1 MRPIEQVRAYLAEL
15 VGGPDTP
22 WQERRAQSAKFADAF
37 VTPPNV
43 RIEAGSL
50 GGIACEWVRADG
62 APGSP
67 VFLHF
72 HGGGYVMGSP
82 ALSRALTTQL
92 ALSGKMSVVSVD
104 YRLAPEAPFPAAL
117 DDAVAAYGALL
128 ETTPAANILV
138 GGESAGG
145 GLAVAMLVNNAGVC
159 IAMPLLDMPLQT
171 WRRQMA
177 VNLDGVFLGTKAALP
192 LIAAAGGGSIV
203 NVSSVAGLKGIAGL
217 SGYCATKGG
226 VRLFTKAVALEC
238 AQAKNGVRVNSIHPG
253 AIETPIW
260 IKMGNSGDLPPADD
274 RRNVDLMA
282 QARAASVAATP
293 LGFPGA
299 PSDIAAA
306 VVYLACEESRF
317 VTGAE
322 FVIDGGVMAG

>member
-92 ALSGKMSVVSVD
+92 ALSGKMCVVSVD

-145 GLAVAMLVNNAGVC
+145 GLAVAMLAAARDAGLPMPAGAVAISPWTDLTC
-159 IAMPLLDMPLQT
+159 SAASFDVHAAHDPLLT
-171 WRRQMA
+171 RRSLREMA
-177 VNLDGVFLGTKAALP
+177 
-192 LIAAAGGGSIV
+192 
-203 NVSSVAGLKGIAGL
+203 
-217 SGYCATKGG
+217 
-226 VRLFTKAVALEC
+226 E
-238 AQAKNGVRVNSIHPG
+238 
-253 AIETPIW
+253 
-260 IKMGNSGDLPPADD
+260 
-274 RRNVDLMA
+274 
-282 QARAASVAATP
+282 
-293 LGFPGA
+293 
-299 PSDIAAA
+299 
-306 VVYLACEESRF
+306 VYLAGFEARSPRASPLFANLRGLPPLLIHVAGEEVLLDDALRLCEHAITQGVR
-317 VTGAE
+317 AE
-322 FVIDGGVMAG
+322 ISVWPEMIHVWHMFYPLLPEAAAATQQIIDFCERVQRSIEG